1 MIGFKRIDKEPIL
14 RVCIKCGCC
23 IALFII
29 VISNFFNNGIER
41 YYSYYDYIAENS
53 NFDNIENQFTFE
65 SRISQGFISKGN
77 ILNNFSIYLDDI
89 CDRNILTIEIYNK
102 NRSKIYEKL
111 INTDELDAGTWN
123 QIHIDLRA
131 LRKGEEYFISLYTV
145 DADLKTLLVEES
157 IDRNIF
163 TTCYIGNTQVES
175 SVALQLQFCY
185 RYMTFDNMALLFVNV
200 LFIAWLVIIL
210 FWTIFKFELIYNK
223 FYTSEKKQGILYA
236 IYFSVSLTL
245 LFNPVNSVR
254 TNVTEFKRIIGN
266 GLVSN
271 YDCEK
276 TISNFTHWFLYMAI
290 FFSLFYMIANYYKTL
305 KKNQNLLIVDT
316 YLDKIVVIANVVLGF
331 RCITYFYDESVSDT
345 VFYYSNYLLFLLTLL
360 LLAYSMLGL
369 DNQISGENYLKI
381 LLLGFVVSIPV
392 SIMVSGEWGAGKLL
406 IGVQTIIFCVLLMVL
421 KLAGSRIKDYIGY
434 KACESVLMGGM
445 LVFSAFPFVTSFYIE
460 LVNVL
465 NQYSVFIKEP
475 KKYYCVVATVLITI
489 WLIVSFILWKKNIE
503 LKRWK
508 LWSYLWIIFG
518 ISCLSVQIPLE
529 ATYYA
534 DIFETANSSILLS
547 DFFNFGV
554 IPNVEHLGHHMMA
567 HVWESLIY
575 AFLNRDFAGAIFNP
589 YFEYTLPLLAVMFFS
604 LVNYV
609 WDEDMALWVVLL
621 FPFYDNWHFFGM
633 GMLVCLAVVS
643 YIKKNTYIRAFG
655 VWITLVWCTLYRIDV
670 GYAFGIACIISLAI
684 YMIIKRNVN
693 ALKKSIFS
701 LVMVGS
707 FGIFVWC
714 VLCIEKSINSWDRLK
729 EFLGLFSANQN
740 WAYATIGN
748 NSNMVFSWGYLF
760 MPFVVEIGLI
770 YVIFSRKFREQI
782 GIERWILLL
791 MFGLSYFANFS
802 RGLVRH
808 SLHETNTQVVFWSAY
823 IFLAILLSS
832 LLKKEALFIP
842 VFAILIL
849 CNTLFV
855 KPGNFKGISIANNAF
870 SKLGD
875 FVETW
880 TLDRVSKDTEV
891 EQKTYWQEI
900 YDEKTVVQRVKWDA
914 SLAETIKPYRVLM
927 DLLLEDDETYLDFL
941 YNTFVYSAIG
951 RKDPVYIAQSPTM
964 LSGEYTQECFI
975 DQVKSDLDH
984 IPIVIMPNNLS
995 KHSSIDG
1002 ILLNY
1007 KYYKVSEFI
1016 FKTYEPLCE
1025 YRDFSIWCVP
1035 ERRAEMAQ
1043 RLMETD
1049 VLSDLETEVTDGFI
1063 VCKNIVPLN
1072 CKIEDNPDEE
1082 RTMVISATQKDPR
1095 IEELQRGID
1104 LSAYT
1109 NCAVRISVDYE
1120 SSVPGFMQMY
1130 YTTEKNEYY
1139 SEDKSLHVQVTNEG
1153 KADFTVPITENSR
1166 LRLDIPENSVVTI
1179 KSIKVALPVNMIEWG
1194 YDSTLHSYA
1203 LDHLPRIWAE
1213 MDEKNAAGNTVM
1225 EEMKKENGLYVF
1237 DNAEITDKGK
1247 GNYLLINTEYL
1258 GMDRGGL
1265 VEPDDEYIGAFVKLG
1280 TYENGNFEE
1289 KFGYSFTIKEGK
1301 HKYLFRVSSD
1311 YYWHI
1316 DKINAVSIECGD
1328 KLYGTK
1334 MKILEGD

>member
-1 MIGFKRIDKEPIL
+1 MVNFKRLYKDPIL
-14 RVCIKCGCC
+14 RVFMKCGCC
-23 IALFII
+23 IALFFII
-29 VISNFFNNGIER
+29 LNTFFNNGIER
-41 YYSYYDYIAENS
+41 YYSYYDYSVENS
-53 NFDNIENQFTFE
+53 NLDNIENQFTFG

-77 ILNNFSIYLDDI
+77 ILTNLSIYLEDI
-89 CDRNILTIEIYNK
+89 SDKNILALEIYNK
-102 NRSKIYEKL
+102 NGSRIYEKM
-111 INTDELDAGTWN
+111 INIDEFDESTWN
-123 QIHIDLRA
+123 RVHIDLRT
-131 LRKGEEYFISLYTV
+131 LTKGEEYFISLYTV
-145 DADLKTLLVEES
+145 DANLKTLLFEDS
-157 IDRNIF
+157 IDRSLF
-163 TTCYIGNTQVES
+163 TACYIENTQVEG
-175 SVALQLQFCY
+175 VMALQLQFSY
-185 RYMTFDNMALLFVNV
+185 QYITFDNMALFFVNV
-200 LFIAWLVIIL
+200 IFTACLVLIL
-210 FWTIFKFELIYNK
+210 FWMIFRFELVYNK
-223 FYTSEKKQGILYA
+223 FSESEKKQGLLYA
-236 IYFSVSLTL
+236 IYFSVSMVFV
-245 LFNPVNSVR
+245 FNPVDSVR
-254 TNVTEFKRIIGN
+254 TNVTEFKRIIGR
-266 GLVSN
+266 GLVLN

-276 TISNFTHWFLYMAI
+276 TIRNFMHWFLYMAI
-290 FFSLFYMIANYYKTL
+290 FFALFYMLANYYKTL
-305 KKNQNLLIVDT
+305 KKNENLLIIDA
-316 YLDKIVVIANVVLGF
+316 YLDKIIVLANVILGF
-331 RCITYFYDESVSDT
+331 RCITYFYDESASDS
-345 VFYYSNYLLFLLTLL
+345 VFYYSNYLLFLLILI
-360 LLAYSMLGL
+360 LLAYSMLRL
-369 DNQISGENYLKI
+369 DNQISGENYLKFLI
-381 LLLGFVVSIPV
+381 CGFVISIPI
-392 SIMVSGEWGAGKLL
+392 SILINGEWGAGKLL
-406 IGVQTIIFCVLLMVL
+406 IGVQTVVFCTQLMML
-421 KLAGSRIKDYIGY
+421 KLFSGRIKDYINI
-434 KACESVLMGGM
+434 KICDSILMGGV
-445 LVFSAFPFVTSFYIE
+445 LVFSLFPFITSFYIE
-460 LVNVL
+460 FVNIL
-465 NQYSVFIKEP
+465 NQYSVFIRDP
-475 KKYYCVVATVLITI
+475 KKCYCIVSVVCMTI
-489 WLIVSFILWKKNIE
+489 CLFVSFILWKKNIE
-503 LKRWK
+503 LIKWK
-508 LWSYLWIIFG
+508 LWSYAWILFG
-518 ISCLSVQIPLE
+518 VACLSVQIPLE
-529 ATYYA
+529 ATYHA

-547 DFFNFGV
+547 DFFEFGL
-554 IPNVEHLGHHMMA
+554 IPNVEHMGHHMML

-575 AFLNRDFAGAIFNP
+575 AFINNDFLGAIFNP
-589 YFEYTLPLLAVMFFS
+589 YSDYVLPLIALMFFG
-604 LVNYV
+604 LVTYV
-609 WDEDMALWVVLL
+609 WDEDAALWVALL

-633 GMLVCLAVVS
+633 GMLICIAVILYV
-643 YIKKNTYIRAFG
+643 KKNTYIRAFG
-655 VWITLVWCTLYRIDV
+655 VWLAFIWCTFYRIDV
-670 GYAFGIACIISLAI
+670 GYAFGLACIMTLAI
-684 YMIIKRNVN
+684 YIIIKKDMNV
-693 ALKKSIFS
+693 LKKLSFA
-701 LVMVGS
+701 LVAVGS
-707 FGIFVWC
+707 LGVLIWC
-714 VLCIEKSINSWDRLK
+714 ILCIQRSINPLSRLK

-740 WAYATIGN
+740 WAYADIGN
-748 NSNMVFSWGYLF
+748 SGNMLFSWGYLF
-760 MPFVVEIGLI
+760 IPFIIEISLI
-770 YVIFSRKFREQI
+770 YVTFSHKFRENI
-782 GIERWILLL
+782 GTTKWILLL
-791 MFGLSYFANFS
+791 IFGFSYFANFS

-808 SLHETNTQVVFWSAY
+808 SLHETNTFVVLWSAY

-1153 KADFTVPITENSR
+1153 KADFTVPVTEDSR

-1225 EEMKKENGLYVF
+1225 EEMKKENGFYVF

-1247 GNYLLINTEYL
+1247 GNYLLIDTEYL
-1258 GMDRGGL
+1258 GTDRGRL

-1289 KFGYSFTIKEGK
+1289 KFRYSFTIKEGK

-1328 KLYGTK
+1328 KLYRTK